1 MIISK
6 KIKMTVLTAALISL
20 MGCGGSSS
28 KDDSHPSTP
37 AQQGRVVDGPLAA
50 ALLTFTNCN
59 SATVETDSDGFFQFP
74 AGCSNSVIV
83 ARQGLD
89 TATGL
94 SFNGLLSAPAQNN
107 VNGIIFVTPI
117 SSLIQARVASG
128 TPLATANQEIITALG
143 LGSIN
148 PLTTDPMK
156 NQQLYVKNATVQ
168 QLVEE
173 IQSTLNSLAI
183 SSSPQQLSDIVF
195 QSLQQAL
202 VKNNPNSI
210 KDVATIQD
218 ALQDSLSAVRT
229 QLPQASQQNFEHVQ
243 QNLASL
249 TVPLMIQNMA
259 AVETNLNA
267 LSPTQ
272 FNAGTSSILAASG
285 SLVTAKQS
293 LNTEKL
299 LESLKT
305 LLVLP
310 PAQSQSLF
318 TQLTTLV
325 NSNQSSNIS
334 VLSTVLS
341 RLQTLAD
348 QAQITVNLNQSGLAA
363 NLINPNAFYSRYLQ
377 LKGAEISGKNF
388 TASNLINSL
397 QSNTTATSLDGI
409 LLEIS
414 GVGQVPEQTVRA
426 EAGLEIRSETQHLR
440 IEAKQVDMQFDTNG
454 ALTQAVLASGSQLRI
469 YSKQKSNSES
479 VLILNNDVNLLEN
492 GKVALN
498 SQVLSRLSASLA
510 NQFKQINFAGET
522 AYVTAVFNSTG
533 QPLAIENDNKL
544 SIASNYHL
552 SDNLHGAGLNAKLKI
567 TP

>member
-1 MIISK
+1 MIISQ
-6 KIKMTVLTAALISL
+6 KIKLTVLTAALISL

-28 KDDSHPSTP
+28 NGDSNTPAP
-37 AQQGRVVDGPLAA
+37 AQQGRVVDGPLAS
-50 ALLTFTNCN
+50 ALISFPNCN
-59 SATVETDSDGFFQFP
+59 AASTETASDGTFQFP
-74 AGCSNSVIV
+74 IGCNNSVIV
-83 ARQGLD
+83 AQQGLD

-94 SFNGLLSAPAQNN
+94 SFNGILSAPAQNN
-107 VNGIIFVTPI
+107 TNGKIFVTPI

-128 TPLATANQEIITALG
+128 TPLATANQEIMTALG
-143 LGSIN
+143 LGSVN
-148 PLTTDPMK
+148 PLVTDPML

-173 IQSTLNSLAI
+173 IQSTLTSLTI
-183 SSSPQQLSDIVF
+183 SSSPQQLSEIVF

-210 KDVATIQD
+210 KDMATIQD
-218 ALQDSLSAVRT
+218 TLQNSLSAVKM
-229 QLPQASQQNFEHVQ
+229 QLPQTSQQNFEHVQ

-249 TVPLMIQNMA
+249 TVPLIIQNVA
-259 AVETNLNA
+259 AVEANLNA
-267 LSPTQ
+267 LNPTQ
-272 FNAGTSSILAASG
+272 FNAGSSSILAASD
-285 SLVTAKQS
+285 SLITAKQS

-299 LESLKT
+299 LESLTT
-305 LLVLP
+305 LLILP

-325 NSNQSSNIS
+325 NSNQSNNIS
-334 VLSTVLS
+334 VLNTVLS
-341 RLQTLAD
+341 RLQSLAD
-348 QAQITVNLNQSGLAA
+348 DAKITVNLTQSGLAA

-377 LKGAEISGKNF
+377 LKGAEIAGKNF
-388 TASNLINSL
+388 TASSLIQSL
-397 QSNTTATSLDGI
+397 QDNTSATSLDGI

-414 GVGQVPEQTVRA
+414 GVGQVPQQTVRA
-426 EAGLEIRSETQHLR
+426 AAGLEIRSETQHLR
-440 IEAKQVDMQFDTNG
+440 IEANQIEMQFDAKG

-479 VLILNNDVNLLEN
+479 VLTLNNDVNLLEN

-522 AYVTAVFNSTG
+522 AYVTAVFNSVG
-533 QPLAIENDNKL
+533 QPLAIEKNNAL
-544 SIASNYHL
+544 SVATNYHL
-552 SDNLHGAGLNAKLKI
+552 SEKLHGAGLSAKLKI